1 MSIARRSVRLF
12 LSSLVAGG
20 FIASADAA
28 DKPTAVDM
36 LRYRPR
42 QEVQV
47 TTPATDAE
55 IAACKVEVAAGQGGA
70 SAWVLRDAR
79 GQILRKFADTKGTR
93 KADTYCFYLDGSEVY
108 REIDTNGSGKP
119 DQYRWFGAAG
129 MRWGVD
135 VNGDGTIDGWRQISP
150 EEVSQEVHRAV
161 ATRNIARL
169 QALVIQEAE
178 LKAIDLPATEV
189 TRIRESAGK
198 IANQFRDT
206 ITKAAI
212 TTESRWSH
220 FEAPVPQCIPADAF
234 GGKFDLVRYSNGRI
248 LYEQGGKHD
257 WLQTGEMI
265 QVGRA
270 WRITAGPVPGYGG
283 EEVASNI
290 GTNAAPA
297 ANDAVKPLIDRLSE
311 LDKNQPPHGNADAI
325 VKYNLARA
333 ELLEQIAAADKDDQ
347 SENWIRQVADCYS
360 TAAQSGSV
368 STVPYAKLVALRDRI
383 AKLKPGSPL
392 AGYIAFREMSTD
404 YAAKIAKTKPDGI
417 AKLQDEW
424 KDKLKGFVEKYPT
437 ADDAADAMLQL
448 GMVSEFGGKD
458 TEAINWYEM
467 LATKHPK
474 SPLADKARGSL
485 VRLKSEGQL
494 FQLSASMI
502 KSGAPFNIANLRGK
516 VVVVYYWASWN
527 QQAAADF
534 FKLSTVLKGNAGN
547 VEVVCV
553 NLDNNIA
560 EAQVFL
566 QKTPGPEF
574 QLADQHG
581 GLDGKLAKQYGINV
595 LPTTFLL
602 DKQGKVVSATVQMS
616 SLDDEIKKLL
626 DAK

>member
-1 MSIARRSVRLF
+1 MSIARRAVRTLW
-12 LSSLVAGG
+12 SSLLVGG
-20 FIASADAA
+20 FALPASAA
-28 DKPTAVDM
+28 DKPAPADM

-42 QEVQV
+42 QEVQISTP
-47 TTPATDAE
+47 TTEAE
-55 IAACKVEVAAGQGGA
+55 LAGCKVEVVAGQGGA

-79 GQILRKFADTKGTR
+79 GQVLRKFADTKGTR
-93 KADTYCFYLDGSEVY
+93 KADTYCYFLDGVEVY
-108 REIDTNGSGKP
+108 REIDTNQSGKP
-119 DQYRWFGAAG
+119 DQYRWFGPGG

-150 EEVSQEVHRAV
+150 EEVSQEIHRAV

-169 QALVIQEAE
+169 QALIIQEPE
-178 LKAIDLPATEV
+178 VKALELPASEV
-189 TRIRESAGK
+189 ARIRESAGK
-198 IANQFRDT
+198 IASQFRDT
-206 ITKAAI
+206 IAKAAI
-212 TTESRWSH
+212 TTDSRWSH

-234 GGKFDLVRYSNGRI
+234 GGKYDLVRYSNGRI

-270 WRITAGPVPGYGG
+270 WRITGGPVPGYGG
-283 EEVASNI
+283 QEVASNI
-290 GTNAAPA
+290 GSDPAPA

-311 LDKNQPPHGNADAI
+311 LDKNQPNNGNADAI
-325 VKYNLARA
+325 VKYNLTRA
-333 ELLEQIAAADKDDQ
+333 ELLEQIAAAEKDDQ
-347 SENWIRQVADCYS
+347 AENWIRQIADCYS

-383 AKLKPGSPL
+383 AKARPGSAL

-448 GMVSEFGGKD
+448 GMVNEFGGKD
-458 TEAINWYEM
+458 TEAVNWYEM
-467 LATKHPK
+467 LVTKHPK
-474 SPLADKARGSL
+474 SPLANKARGSL
-485 VRLKSEGQL
+485 LRLKSEGQQ

-516 VVVVYYWASWN
+516 AVVVYYWASWN

-560 EAQVFL
+560 DAQAFL
-566 QKTPGPEF
+566 QKTPGPEI
-574 QLADQHG
+574 QLAAQPG
-581 GLDGKLAKQYGINV
+581 GLDGILAQQFGINV

-602 DKQGKVVSATVQMS
+602 DKQGKVVSHTVQMS
-616 SLDDEIKKLL
+616 SIDDEIKKLL
-626 DAK
+626 DEK